1 MTLKNIIDQVLLEGC
16 AENIISEY
24 FSKKDLNNIL
34 LKTKKKLE
42 NKVNKKEFF
51 IQYKTKDVFIE
62 RAFQMYNKIL
72 SQGYIRNNSNTNF
85 EKNIKPMLEAFYN
98 SL

>member
-1 MTLKNIIDQVLLEGC
+1 MTLKNIIDQVLLEGY

-24 FSKKDLNNIL
+24 FSKKDLNNTL
-34 LKTKKKLE
+34 LKTKKILE
-42 NKVNKKEFF
+42 NKLNKKEFF
-51 IQYKTKDVFIE
+51 IQYETKDVFIE

-85 EKNIKPMLEAFYN
+85 KKNIKPMLEAFYN